1 MQQIYRKTPLPKCD
15 FHLDA
20 RATSKIWTPKNLDPE
35 KHAPKNTWSLK
46 NMNPGKYG
54 VNMGGIK
61 KNVCL

>member
-20 RATSKIWTPKNLDPE
+20 RATSKTWTPRNLDPE

-46 NMNPGKYG
+46 T
-54 VNMGGIK
+54 
-61 KNVCL
+61 

>member
-1 MQQIYRKTPLPKCD
+1 MPKCD

-20 RATSKIWTPKNLDPE
+20 RATSKTWTPKNLDPE

-61 KNVCL
+61 KNV